1 MYLTS
6 LYPVIIHYLQDL
18 NMRTGWWFGT
28 WLLFFP
34 SYWYTT
40 NQRIYLFW
48 MSGWSPH
55 WDGNNSHLVIPKGWE
70 KWQLFHNHFGI
81 INNDDLVFYSSFCA
95 ESELSIMENRD
106 SNGPNHLNILMFGNS
121 RIGGSAA
128 ADICRHKLT
137 WWIQPKRALDCSW
150 GRVPFHSW
158 GSNEEQIG
166 PCFFV

>member
-1 MYLTS
+1 
-6 LYPVIIHYLQDL
+6 
-18 NMRTGWWFGT
+18 MRTGWWFGT

-55 WDGNNSHLVIPKGWE
+55 WDVNNSHLVIPKGWE

-121 RIGGSAA
+121 RIGAQLLQTFVAINSHDEFSQNGLLTALGDA
-128 ADICRHKLT
+128 CRFTLGDLMKN
-137 WWIQPKRALDCSW
+137 K
-150 GRVPFHSW
+150 
-158 GSNEEQIG
+158 
-166 PCFFV
+166 